1 MVFFD
6 HQKHENGEGE
16 YWTRLISKNRI
27 LPKTIKVVK
36 GTILLKPDQ
45 ICKVGYKV
53 ISGCLK
59 SYVINSSGKEHI
71 IQFGPEAWLI
81 SDMESFTHG
90 TKSKIF
96 IDAVEDSEL
105 EILDKHHFPEFEEM
119 GKEMLLGVSLKLRN
133 NLIAT
138 KNRLSRAAN
147 SQYEIAQRIANIEA
161 CHNSTILIRSHHKY
175 QIFVRV
181 THGQ

>member
-1 MVFFD
+1 M
-6 HQKHENGEGE
+6 
-16 YWTRLISKNRI
+16 
-27 LPKTIKVVK
+27 PKTIKVVK

-138 KNRLSRAAN
+138 KNRL
-147 SQYEIAQRIANIEA
+147 IALLSSTSEERYVEFTRTYPQLVQRLPQKLIASYLGMTPE
-161 CHNSTILIRSHHKY
+161 HLSYIRSKLAKK
-175 QIFVRV
+175 
-181 THGQ
+181 T